1 MEDGALSAADFRSAC
16 WALSQLLEAQGT
28 LRCTWVA
35 ACARRWESES
45 AACSRGVLELEG
57 HALRPA
63 GGAIVAPSTI
73 GAAAAA
79 GAAEAEEEEEDPAAL
94 RVSAPLAHRYSL
106 HVVYNACYA
115 VPQLL
120 LRGAQPGGAPLPW
133 SLVLADLAPFS
144 APAAAAARD
153 DGAAAMGARSTF
165 LTPWEHPM
173 RPREEWLALHPCGTR
188 DALAALLAPDHTPVR
203 APAPQAA
210 LRRYM
215 RAWWSLVGGAVGAP
229 LPHSAYLDGEEREGD
244 HGTP

>member
-79 GAAEAEEEEEDPAAL
+79 AAAEAEEEEEDPAAL

-106 HVVYNACYA
+106 HVVYINTSLRTKALAHAA
-115 VPQLL
+115 VPTVTCTSSNVVQT
-120 LRGAQPGGAPLPW
+120 
-133 SLVLADLAPFS
+133 VLAAFAQVPEGHVWYGPDTY
-144 APAAAAARD
+144 
-153 DGAAAMGARSTF
+153 MG
-165 LTPWEHPM
+165 
-173 RPREEWLALHPCGTR
+173 
-188 DALAALLAPDHTPVR
+188 DNLAALLT
-203 APAPQAA
+203 
-210 LRRYM
+210 
-215 RAWWSLVGGAVGAP
+215 SLC
-229 LPHSAYLDGEEREGD
+229 
-244 HGTP
+244 